1 MPQDSPSTSSQ
12 PSGAPRQWPL
22 MAAIAFLALLLT
34 GHVLVVGAAP
44 PDVSASADQVRAYF
58 HDHGSGVR
66 LMVWMTII
74 AMVPFAALA
83 AWLRQQVRGIARDV
97 LLLGAAAYVIEET
110 VWQWLL
116 AGLALHPDQLDPH
129 TARILV
135 DIAAYAG
142 PMLTAAVVL
151 LAAPIAWGCL
161 HRHNDAP
168 AWFGWLTALVVVEQA
183 VETVTMLGTSGFI
196 APGGTLNFPIGA
208 GLFVLWVVAC
218 GAVFP
223 ARARR

>member
-1 MPQDSPSTSSQ
+1 
-12 PSGAPRQWPL
+12 
-22 MAAIAFLALLLT
+22 MAAIAFLALLLV

-44 PDVSASADQVRAYF
+44 PDASASADQVRAYF
-58 HDHGSGVR
+58 HDHDSGIR
-66 LMVWMTII
+66 LMAWMTII
-74 AMVPFAALA
+74 AMVPFAVLA

-97 LLLGAAAYVIEET
+97 LLLGTAAYVIEET
-110 VWQWLL
+110 VWQWIS

-129 TARILV
+129 TARTLV
-135 DIAAYAG
+135 DISAYAG

-151 LAAPIAWGCL
+151 LAAPIAWACL
-161 HRHNDAP
+161 RRENDAP
-168 AWFGWLTALVVVEQA
+168 AWFGWLTVLVVAEQTVES
-183 VETVTMLGTSGFI
+183 VTMLGTSGFI

-223 ARARR
+223 SRPMAPTVADHGSSRA